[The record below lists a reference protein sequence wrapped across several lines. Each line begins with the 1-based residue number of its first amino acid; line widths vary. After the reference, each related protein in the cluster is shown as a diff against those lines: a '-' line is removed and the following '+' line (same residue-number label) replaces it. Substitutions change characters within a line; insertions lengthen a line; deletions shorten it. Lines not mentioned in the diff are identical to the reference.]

1 MKEVECSLKYPIYI
15 KKQQEEND
23 EEDTYVSEFAMTFL
37 GRTVK
42 IWWSKME
49 KELVFHCTAVTWN
62 ALPFSGYFHSFKAY
76 KKSLALIITYWAMP
90 SCVWHII
97 GIPVFIA

>member
-42 IWWSKME
+42 I
-49 KELVFHCTAVTWN
+49 
-62 ALPFSGYFHSFKAY
+62 
-76 KKSLALIITYWAMP
+76 
-90 SCVWHII
+90 
-97 GIPVFIA
+97 